1 MQSVLWEA
9 TSGCDCRWQNS
20 GHWAEPTIGWNI
32 WTLRRGKY
40 ILHVGGTQIT
50 GTRQRTVLYCHI
62 NHQQWLIFCYIDH
75 RLDCVTCFGRDDES
89 KILKL
94 VALWGLPFLTAGEP
108 KTTMWSSIA
117 LAPRGLK
124 NSWSE
129 SPIIQVIPVEAPE
142 LDRQRQGIF
151 MQGRGT
157 ESQTGWLCAVLYFCK
172 VRFEREY
179 CNRIL

>member
-20 GHWAEPTIGWNI
+20 GHWAEAIIRWNI
-32 WTLRRGKY
+32 WGLRKSKY

-50 GTRQRTVLYCHI
+50 GTKERTVLYCHI
-62 NHQQWLIFCYIDH
+62 NHQQWLILCYIDH
-75 RLDCVTCFGRDDES
+75 GLDCVTCFGRDDES

-94 VALWGLPFLTAGEP
+94 VAFWGLPFLTAGEP

>member
-1 MQSVLWEA
+1 M
-9 TSGCDCRWQNS
+9 CDCRQNS
-20 GHWAEPTIGWNI
+20 GRWAEAIIGWNI
-32 WTLRRGKY
+32 WRLRRGKY
-40 ILHVGGTQIT
+40 ILHVGRTQIT
-50 GTRQRTVLYCHI
+50 GTRERTVLYCHI
-62 NHQQWLIFCYIDH
+62 NHQKWLTLCYIDYG
-75 RLDCVTCFGRDDES
+75 LDCVTCFGRDDES

-142 LDRQRQGIF
+142 LDRQRQGVF

>member
-20 GHWAEPTIGWNI
+20 GHWAEAIIRWNI
-32 WTLRRGKY
+32 WGLRKSKY

-50 GTRQRTVLYCHI
+50 GTKERTVLYCHI
-62 NHQQWLIFCYIDH
+62 NHQQWLILCYIDH
-75 RLDCVTCFGRDDES
+75 GLDCVTCFGRDDES

-129 SPIIQVIPVEAPE
+129 SPIIHVIPVEAPE